1 MEVDRNM
8 QLFLSLVNSFQM
20 QTMMQLG
27 KMKNPFT
34 DESERD
40 LNAAQVSIDI
50 LDMLKAKTQNNLS
63 DDEKKYLEQVLSD
76 LKLNFVAEKNKGDDN
91 ANGAPENNTEG
102 GESSGGTDESE
113 NTENNDEE
121 KPE

>member
-1 MEVDRNM
+1 
-8 QLFLSLVNSFQM
+8 M

-50 LDMLKAKTQNNLS
+50 LDMLKVKTQNNLS
-63 DDEKKYLEQVLSD
+63 EDEKKYLEQVQIHR
-76 LKLNFVAEKNKGDDN
+76 
-91 ANGAPENNTEG
+91 
-102 GESSGGTDESE
+102 
-113 NTENNDEE
+113 
-121 KPE
+121 

>member
-50 LDMLKAKTQNNLS
+50 LDMLKVKTQNNLS
-63 DDEKKYLEQVLSD
+63 DDERKYLEQVLSD

-91 ANGAPENNTEG
+91 TNGTPENNTEG
-102 GESSGGTDESE
+102 GESSGGTDDSKGRE
-113 NTENNDEE
+113 NYDEE

>member
-50 LDMLKAKTQNNLS
+50 LDMLKVKTQNNLS
-63 DDEKKYLEQVLSD
+63 DDERKYLEQVLSD

-91 ANGAPENNTEG
+91 TNGTPENNTEG
-102 GESSGGTDESE
+102 GESSGGTDDSKGSE
-113 NTENNDEE
+113 NYDEE

>member
-50 LDMLKAKTQNNLS
+50 LDMLKVKTENNLS
-63 DDEKKYLEQVLSD
+63 EDEKKYLEQVLSD

-91 ANGAPENNTEG
+91 TNGTAESNTEG
-102 GESSGGTDESE
+102 GESSGGTDDSD
-113 NTENNDEE
+113 NNENNNEE
-121 KPE
+121 KSE